1 MKLKLIVNMIHQSF
15 SFIIVLVVA
24 LIPAALVRGCTNHH
38 GDRGECLSPLECEVT
53 GGIRIGTFER
63 CISAGGRDRRRVCCK
78 RLPCSGINTNDIE
91 EFIMVSVRCSSCY
104 TQFFLKS
111 AFLSSR
117 RQNMISSFLSVRP
130 PPLPPTRR
138 ARPSALG
145 NSRVWAPPLRPRPPP
160 GRRLWPQ
167 LLGTEPPDGNG
178 RAGPSHKGI
187 ARGGKDTSVQS

>member
-1 MKLKLIVNMIHQSF
+1 MIHQSF

-91 EFIMVSVRCSSCY
+91 EFIMVSVRCSSCSSI
-104 TQFFLKS
+104 FLEICLFVTVAPKYD
-111 AFLSSR
+111 FIFPLSSA
-117 RQNMISSFLSVRP
+117 SAASP
-130 PPLPPTRR
+130 DTP
-138 ARPSALG
+138 RPSIG
-145 NSRVWAPPLRPRPPP
+145 TR
-160 GRRLWPQ
+160 Q
-167 LLGTEPPDGNG
+167 L
-178 RAGPSHKGI
+178 
-187 ARGGKDTSVQS
+187 